1 MILHLMTGNRKVL
14 RTNEIYLVLEEWK
27 IIHKVGAKTVLN
39 QLFYF
44 GQNDSVCLGPSALPC
59 SCTCQDG
66 LDEVAL
72 YVTDGDGELF
82 ELELVSKGK
91 LDSLLLHLG
100 KPVLVLGDLRQ
111 GGLDEAALHAGDG

>member
-1 MILHLMTGNRKVL
+1 MS
-14 RTNEIYLVLEEWK
+14 RTNEIYLVSEEWK

-44 GQNDSVCLGPSALPC
+44 GQNDSVCLGPSAPPS

-72 YVTDGDGELF
+72 YVTDGDGELV
-82 ELELVSKGK
+82 ELELVTKGK

-111 GGLDEAALHAGDG
+111 GGLDEVALHAGDG